1 MSAVKIGLSG
11 NSNGETNPLRVIGAA
26 GNPLTGHLVSATIR
40 NDHQQGTKRGAA
52 GLKCNIKKVNTLTKT
67 FIGCLT

>member
-11 NSNGETNPLRVIGAA
+11 NSIGETNPLRVIGAA